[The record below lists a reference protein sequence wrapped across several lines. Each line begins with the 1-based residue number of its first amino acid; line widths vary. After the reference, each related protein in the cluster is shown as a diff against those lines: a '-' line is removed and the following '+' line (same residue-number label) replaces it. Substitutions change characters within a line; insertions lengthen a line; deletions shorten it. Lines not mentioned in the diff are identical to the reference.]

1 MLYDKVK
8 IKEVLKRVFNVKR
21 PFGEGGEKRRGWD
34 RRMSR
39 LFDLYFWFFLYFFF
53 FLF

>member
-1 MLYDKVK
+1 ML
-8 IKEVLKRVFNVKR
+8 KR

-39 LFDLYFWFFLYFFF
+39 LFDLYFWFFFFIY
-53 FLF
+53 LF